1 MQTPHRRVE
10 LCAGG
15 REEKNSSPNSF
26 LTFISSDSEGC
37 IVAVFHGNRFQEEQH
52 RRSAGSEDFQSAP
65 KLSQTKR
72 HVAGFTASAGT
83 KGRGYDVGKHSLRLL
98 QGL

>member
-15 REEKNSSPNSF
+15 TEKKNSSPNSF

-72 HVAGFTASAGT
+72 RVAGFTASVGT
-83 KGRGYDVGKHSLRLL
+83 KGREYDVGKHSLRLL